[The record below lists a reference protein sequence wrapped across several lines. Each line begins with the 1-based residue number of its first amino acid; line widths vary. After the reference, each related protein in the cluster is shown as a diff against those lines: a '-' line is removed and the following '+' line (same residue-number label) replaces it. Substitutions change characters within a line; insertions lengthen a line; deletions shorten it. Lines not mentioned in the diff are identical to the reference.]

1 MIVIHVSERS
11 TIVEE
16 VAPVA
21 VAADAAAGSDAAA
34 GADTEKK
41 DA

>member
-1 MIVIHVSERS
+1 MIVVHVSERS

-16 VAPVA
+16 VAPV
-21 VAADAAAGSDAAA
+21 VADADATAEAPAA

-41 DA
+41 ES